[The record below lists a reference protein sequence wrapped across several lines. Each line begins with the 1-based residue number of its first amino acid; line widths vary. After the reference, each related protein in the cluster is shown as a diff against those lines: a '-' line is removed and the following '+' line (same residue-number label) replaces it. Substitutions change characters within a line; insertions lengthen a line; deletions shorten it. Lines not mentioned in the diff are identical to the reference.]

1 MFYFKAEAN
10 SKIGGGHLHRCLAI
24 AKKCRGLNMHA
35 EFIFSDSSPDF
46 VKKVSDEGFKYHIIK
61 ESQWNSI
68 EIYKKI
74 IPEHSLIVFDTDDP
88 KYFGRELNEDFN
100 RNGIKTACYTIT
112 DQYEIWSD
120 IVINPNIIA
129 FTHEYKTKP
138 GAITLLGPE
147 YMIIRDEFIGTIPN
161 PKNTDKKK
169 NILITFGNADV
180 SSLTLYVLPQLQGLE
195 EDINK
200 CIIIIGP
207 LNRDSKK
214 IKEILAS
221 LDNIQIDLYE
231 NVSNMIPVYKEADI
245 AITSAGM
252 GMWEMSLFEIKQ
264 LVIASSPREVSY
276 VDYMDKLGYIK
287 KIGTYD
293 QLPDKSECQ
302 SIIRQAI
309 HYNSLEFKLEE
320 FRELLNPNGTELLI
334 KRMKEVLP

>member
-24 AKKCRGLNMHA
+24 AKKCRSLKLQA
-35 EFIFSDSSPDF
+35 EFIFSDSAPGF
-46 VKKVSDEGFKYHIIK
+46 IKKVAEEGFKYHIIK

-68 EIYKKI
+68 EIYKKN

-88 KYFGRELNEDFN
+88 KYFERALNEEFN

-120 IVINPNIIA
+120 IIINPNIIA
-129 FTHEYKTKP
+129 FTHDYKTKP

-147 YMIIRDEFIGTIPN
+147 YMIIRDEFIGTQPN
-161 PKNTDKKK
+161 PKNTGTKN

-180 SSLTLYVLPQLQGLE
+180 SSLTGYILPHLQGLE
-195 EDINK
+195 QYINE
-200 CIIIIGP
+200 CMVVIGP
-207 LNRDSKK
+207 LNKDSKK
-214 IKEILAS
+214 IKEIIAS
-221 LDNIQIDLYE
+221 LDNIKIDLYE
-231 NVSNMIPVYKEADI
+231 NVSNMISVYMKADI

-276 VDYMDKLGYIK
+276 VDYMDKLHYIK
-287 KIGTYD
+287 KMGTYD
-293 QLPDKSECQ
+293 QLPDKTECQ
-302 SIIRQAI
+302 STIKQAI
-309 HYNSLEFKLEE
+309 NNSLEFKLEE
-320 FRELLNPNGTELLI
+320 FRELLNPNGAELLI

>member
-24 AKKCRGLNMHA
+24 AKKCRSLKVHA
-35 EFIFSDSSPDF
+35 EFIFSNSSPDF
-46 VKKVSDEGFKYHIIK
+46 IKKVSDEGFKYHIIK
-61 ESQWNSI
+61 ESQWNSV

-74 IPEHSLIVFDTDDP
+74 IHEHSILVFDTDDS

-100 RNGIKTACYTIT
+100 TNGIKTACYTIT

-120 IVINPNIIA
+120 IIINPNIIA

-169 NILITFGNADV
+169 NVLITFGNADV

-195 EDINK
+195 EHINK

-221 LDNIQIDLYE
+221 LDNIKIDLYE

-252 GMWEMSLFEIKQ
+252 GMWEMSLFKIKQ

-293 QLPDKSECQ
+293 QLPDKGEIQ

-309 HYNSLEFKLEE
+309 HYNSPEFKLEE
-320 FRELLNPNGTELLI
+320 FRELLNPYGAELLI